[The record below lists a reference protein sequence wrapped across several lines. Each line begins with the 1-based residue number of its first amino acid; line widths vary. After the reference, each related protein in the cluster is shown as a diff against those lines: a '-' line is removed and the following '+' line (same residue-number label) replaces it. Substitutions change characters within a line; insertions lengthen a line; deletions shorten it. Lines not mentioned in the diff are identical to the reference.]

1 MKKINIY
8 PIRSDLHDKES
19 ISLSSST
26 LIKDLE
32 RLSGYKFN
40 QVGLKELYDAD
51 LSLILVQTGGSE
63 NKFKEQFSSF
73 KPPYIFLTYGSE
85 NSLASSLEI
94 LTYIRQQGEKGE
106 ILHGE
111 EDYIVSR
118 INSLL
123 DRDEKADSY
132 DRLGVIGKP
141 SDWLISSSV
150 DYKKALQVF
159 QVELVDLPIRELIDQ
174 YKKETDIVK
183 EGTFKADFDQE
194 ELNKAYR
201 IYTAL
206 KEIISANNLK
216 GLTIRCFDL
225 LSTVHTTS
233 CLALSLLNREG
244 IIGSCEG
251 DVPSMLTAYIIQK
264 VIRESAFQA
273 NPAYIDKKENSILLS
288 HCTLPLDMADSYV
301 FDTHFESGIGLG
313 IHADMKKGPVTI
325 LKISSDLKEFFCSE
339 GKLTMNYYRKNLCRT
354 QIEVILDD
362 DVSYF
367 LRNPLGNHH
376 LLCYGRHKKELS
388 SYLTSLGLIE
398 IE

>member
-1 MKKINIY
+1 M
-8 PIRSDLHDKES
+8 
-19 ISLSSST
+19 
-26 LIKDLE
+26 
-32 RLSGYKFN
+32 
-40 QVGLKELYDAD
+40 
-51 LSLILVQTGGSE
+51 
-63 NKFKEQFSSF
+63 
-73 KPPYIFLTYGSE
+73 
-85 NSLASSLEI
+85 
-94 LTYIRQQGEKGE
+94 
-106 ILHGE
+106 
-111 EDYIVSR
+111 
-118 INSLL
+118 
-123 DRDEKADSY
+123 
-132 DRLGVIGKP
+132 
-141 SDWLISSSV
+141 
-150 DYKKALQVF
+150 
-159 QVELVDLPIRELIDQ
+159 PIRELIDQ

-388 SYLTSLGLIE
+388 SYLTSLGLVE